1 MLGVNLG
8 NPAILDPND
17 TPQQQQQR
25 IDWTM
30 NDLPHEIRAEAE
42 RDPNIMDILN
52 DIKVT
57 MMQQA
62 QLQRARFI
70 GPTPQGSTRL
80 PQNWQQFSGRPDAV
94 LEEYRLWENQAERSN
109 FRTWKDFYDQFLD
122 CII

>member
-1 MLGVNLG
+1 MLGTSFG
-8 NPAILDPND
+8 SPAILDPND

-25 IDWTM
+25 IDWSM
-30 NDLPHEIRAEAE
+30 NDLPQEIRAEAE

-70 GPTPQGSTRL
+70 LSL
-80 PQNWQQFSGRPDAV
+80 
-94 LEEYRLWENQAERSN
+94 
-109 FRTWKDFYDQFLD
+109 
-122 CII
+122 IHI